1 MCVRCFVCGRVI
13 PCSVNSVGATFKYKV
28 TDNDGVSHLR
38 TVAQSPSSKMLEL
51 PYSLV
56 GLSRISTMV
65 EELAV
70 GLPLNQSVHYQRWI
84 VIIPNSA
91 VVVVPWPVAQP
102 DQWKLLLYVTPSSR
116 MVWIVSA
123 LFGVMLT
130 LVLVVT
136 LLECRERKA
145 DQRESLQ
152 NAHLFSF
159 DAL

>member
-1 MCVRCFVCGRVI
+1 M
-13 PCSVNSVGATFKYKV
+13 
-28 TDNDGVSHLR
+28 SHLR
-38 TVAQSPSSKMLEL
+38 TVAQLPSSSMLDL
-51 PYSLV
+51 PSSLV

-70 GLPLNQSVHYQRWI
+70 GLPLNQSVHYQRWT

-91 VVVVPWPVAQP
+91 VVVIPWPVEQP
-102 DQWKLLLYVTPSSR
+102 EQWKLLLYVTPSSR
-116 MVWIVSA
+116 MLWIVSA
-123 LFGVMLT
+123 LFGVMMT
-130 LVLVVT
+130 LILLVAF
-136 LLECRERKA
+136 LECRERKA